1 MEKKYEDLN
10 ESPNLK
16 EIKEEVFKARSEKII
31 NESFREKKIRTPFKS
46 IKEYIEAKNLAEIE
60 YDEES
65 FLKLRQTIKVLRK
78 KVGLEKKQQSQIL
91 NFRRKMFEEMKQEN
105 FEMAMKLK
113 EKEKVL
119 IFAIFFLIKK
129 K

>member
-16 EIKEEVFKARSEKII
+16 EIQEEVFKPRSEKII
-31 NESFREKKIRTPFKS
+31 NESFSEKKIRTPFKS
-46 IKEYIEAKNLAEIE
+46 IKEYIKDKKFAEME
-60 YDEES
+60 YDKES
-65 FLKLRQTIKVLRK
+65 FLKLRKTIKVLRK
-78 KVGLEKKQQSQIL
+78 KVGLEKKQQNQIL

-105 FEMAMKLK
+105 FELAMKLK

-119 IFAIFFLIKK
+119 FL
-129 K
+129 